1 MPEIPNG
8 SQSTGLPSGQEVWD
22 WFVALVPEQFRPWVV
37 IAGTAIVTAL
47 IVLNYAATLLRFF
60 RELRSWWKKKPA
72 EEPLGADEMPPPKV
86 SFWTLPIDRLTRPK
100 KLPNSIPILTVAA
113 MKGGV
118 GKTTLTANL
127 AAVLDAKGKRVL
139 LIDLDYQG
147 WLSHTVTAAA
157 NMAVKASAVDSLID
171 GSGTSEQLLNS
182 VRELGTSLPNTKVLT
197 CYYQFSD
204 TETNVMIDWICD
216 MRNGKKVDDVRFRL
230 EALLHDRTVQ
240 DEFDIILIDAPPR
253 FSTGAINAFC
263 ASTHLII
270 PTVLDAMSAEAAVY
284 FSQDIAATRQKLFPD
299 LELLGVV
306 PSMTYRNE
314 TFTRR
319 ESDIVDY
326 LNDSL
331 KKFWG
336 GNSVVLSKANIPRK
350 NAIGDAAGLD
360 ISYLNAGSRR
370 ATAEVRAIFDRV
382 GEEIFKRLNH
392 E

>member
-1 MPEIPNG
+1 MGCYCWNSNCNRFDRFELCRDFT
-8 SQSTGLPSGQEVWD
+8 Q
-22 WFVALVPEQFRPWVV
+22 
-37 IAGTAIVTAL
+37 
-47 IVLNYAATLLRFF
+47 FF
-60 RELRSWWKKKPA
+60 RELRSWWKKKPT

-100 KLPNSIPILTVAA
+100 KLPNSIPIVTVAA

-127 AAVLDAKGKRVL
+127 AAVLDTKGKRVL

-147 WLSHTVTAAA
+147 SLSHTVTAAA

-216 MRNGKKVDDVRFRL
+216 MRNGKKVDDIRFRL

-299 LELLGVV
+299 LELVGVV
-306 PSMTYRNE
+306 PLT
-314 TFTRR
+314 
-319 ESDIVDY
+319 
-326 LNDSL
+326 
-331 KKFWG
+331 
-336 GNSVVLSKANIPRK
+336 
-350 NAIGDAAGLD
+350 
-360 ISYLNAGSRR
+360 
-370 ATAEVRAIFDRV
+370 
-382 GEEIFKRLNH
+382 
-392 E
+392 

>member
-1 MPEIPNG
+1 
-8 SQSTGLPSGQEVWD
+8 
-22 WFVALVPEQFRPWVV
+22 
-37 IAGTAIVTAL
+37 
-47 IVLNYAATLLRFF
+47 
-60 RELRSWWKKKPA
+60 
-72 EEPLGADEMPPPKV
+72 
-86 SFWTLPIDRLTRPK
+86 
-100 KLPNSIPILTVAA
+100 
-113 MKGGV
+113 
-118 GKTTLTANL
+118 
-127 AAVLDAKGKRVL
+127 
-139 LIDLDYQG
+139 
-147 WLSHTVTAAA
+147 
-157 NMAVKASAVDSLID
+157 MAVKASAVDSLID

>member
-100 KLPNSIPILTVAA
+100 KLPNSIPIVTVAA

-147 WLSHTVTAAA
+147 SLSHTVTAAA

-240 DEFDIILIDAPPR
+240 DEFNIILIDAPPR

>member
-139 LIDLDYQG
+139 LIDLDY
-147 WLSHTVTAAA
+147 
-157 NMAVKASAVDSLID
+157 
-171 GSGTSEQLLNS
+171 
-182 VRELGTSLPNTKVLT
+182 
-197 CYYQFSD
+197 
-204 TETNVMIDWICD
+204 
-216 MRNGKKVDDVRFRL
+216 
-230 EALLHDRTVQ
+230 
-240 DEFDIILIDAPPR
+240 
-253 FSTGAINAFC
+253 
-263 ASTHLII
+263 
-270 PTVLDAMSAEAAVY
+270 
-284 FSQDIAATRQKLFPD
+284 
-299 LELLGVV
+299 
-306 PSMTYRNE
+306 
-314 TFTRR
+314 
-319 ESDIVDY
+319 
-326 LNDSL
+326 
-331 KKFWG
+331 
-336 GNSVVLSKANIPRK
+336 
-350 NAIGDAAGLD
+350 
-360 ISYLNAGSRR
+360 
-370 ATAEVRAIFDRV
+370 
-382 GEEIFKRLNH
+382 
-392 E
+392 